1 MDLKR
6 MHDSKVLY
14 EKHYPELV
22 FEEEEP
28 APDRTE
34 PSKDSGLSFEAFMK
48 KLESKSVWVPI
59 PNSGEKVRTFIG
71 AAKEAADFHQ
81 IDLTIIE
88 QIDRITAEFSFEVP
102 VNGVGLSRLISAI
115 SLADDITFP
124 RYQDGR
130 LLMSLELYTKELFY
144 NGHRVIPYR

>member
-14 EKHYPELV
+14 EKHYPELA

-34 PSKDSGLSFEAFMK
+34 PSEDSGLSFEAFMK

-59 PNSGEKVRTFIG
+59 PNSGEKVGAFIG

-124 RYQDGR
+124 RHQNGR

-144 NGHRVIPYR
+144 NGYRVVPCR